1 MMKNMRKH
9 MRFILWFVVAAFVGT
24 IFFVWG
30 MDMGRRGDVMKL
42 QSAAVVNDQA
52 ISYQAFGQ
60 LWDERYRLY
69 FGNSEE
75 EPDPQKIQRQ
85 RRELMAG
92 LIDKLLLQQESQKLK
107 FQVFP
112 EELAMRIASL
122 PAFQHQGQFSQEKY
136 LSVLE
141 YHRLSPGEFEVEQR
155 NAIAIIKMRQFL
167 RDSVVVTESAVRNYF
182 LARSR
187 KLKLRLVVFNWKAG
201 LDKIKI
207 PESELKNHYEEHQ
220 SSFDKPAEV
229 RASHILVSA
238 GEQATEEEKL
248 TAKIKLENL
257 KHDIL
262 QGADFAE
269 IAREHSD
276 DPGSKEKGGDLGFFA
291 RGTMVPA
298 FEEAAFKLKPGMLS
312 DPVETPFGYHLI
324 KGVDRHE
331 EKKSTY
337 AGVRKDILKL
347 FKEKKAKQATQK
359 AVLSF
364 QDRLQKTNSLSQ
376 AAAGARLKLITTP
389 WLLEDNS
396 IPGVAQSD
404 DLLDQA
410 FNLPLARPS
419 SGITCGELICFVE
432 AAEEKHRPFND
443 KLYQLEWE
451 TAMANLTALRAEEME
466 RDWLQWARQHAKIT
480 NNILTEENDQK
491 TPDSGET
498 DMGRD

>member
-9 MRFILWFVVAAFVGT
+9 MRIILWFVVAAFVGT

-52 ISYQAFGQ
+52 ISYADFGR
-60 LWDERYRLY
+60 LWDEHYRLY

-75 EPDPQKIQRQ
+75 EPDPQEIQRQ
-85 RRELMAG
+85 RRKLIAG
-92 LIDKLLLQQESQKLK
+92 LIDKLLLQQESQKMK

-122 PAFQHQGQFSQEKY
+122 PAFQHQGQFSQDKY
-136 LSVLE
+136 LSVLS
-141 YHRLSPGEFEVEQR
+141 YHRLSPEEFEAEQR
-155 NAIAIIKMRQFL
+155 NAIVVIKMRQFL
-167 RDSVVVTESAVRNYF
+167 RDSVVVTESAVRDYL

-187 KLKLRLVVFNWKAG
+187 KLKLHLVVFNWKSG

-207 PESELKNHYEEHQ
+207 PESELKNHYQEHQ
-220 SSFDKPAEV
+220 ASFDQPAEV

-238 GEQATEEEKL
+238 GDQATEEEKL
-248 TAKIKLENL
+248 TAKIKLENF
-257 KHDIL
+257 KHDLL

-276 DPGSKEKGGDLGFFA
+276 DPGSREKGGDLGFFR

-298 FEEAAFKLKPGMLS
+298 FEQAAFKLKPGMLS

-324 KGVDRHE
+324 KVMDRHE

-347 FKEKKAKQATQK
+347 FKEKKAKQSTQK
-359 AVLSF
+359 ALLAF
-364 QDRLQKTNSLSQ
+364 QNRLQKTNNLSQ
-376 AAAGARLKLITTP
+376 AAAQAQLKLVTTP
-389 WLLEDNS
+389 WLQEGTP
-396 IPGVAQSD
+396 IPGVAQSE

-410 FNLPLARPS
+410 FNLSLRTPS
-419 SGITCGELICFVE
+419 SHIACGELICFVE
-432 AAEEKHRPFND
+432 VADEQHRPFNEQ
-443 KLYQLEWE
+443 LYPLERE
-451 TAMANLTALRAEEME
+451 TAMVNLTSLRAEELE
-466 RDWLQWARQHAKIT
+466 RNWMQWTRQHAKIT
-480 NNILTEENDQK
+480 NNILTENNNQNA
-491 TPDSGET
+491 GET
-498 DMGRD
+498 GSGRE